1 MKISQYLDSTYLKT
15 PVQANISQDE
25 TKENIVFL
33 VEEAIVHDFK
43 LVMIRADYVTLA
55 KELISKSNSKVLV
68 GTVIGFHEGTYS
80 LDEKLREAQEAINL
94 NADELDF
101 VINYNAFKA
110 GEIDLVTKEV
120 LKCTALGLKYSK
132 VVKWII
138 EIAALTDSEIKELST
153 LIKNVVVD
161 NFGEEKGAE
170 VFVKS
175 STGFYKTEKGKPNG
189 ATFEAIKIMVEN
201 SRPLKVKAAGGVK
214 SKEDALK
221 MITLGVDRIGTSSA
235 KQIVDGGSIKTTY

>member
-1 MKISQYLDSTYLKT
+1 MKINQYLDSTYLKT
-15 PVQANISQDE
+15 SAQANISQEE
-25 TKENIVFL
+25 TKDNIVFL
-33 VEEAIVHDFK
+33 VEEAIVCDFK
-43 LVMIRADYVTLA
+43 LVMIRANYIMLA
-55 KELISKSNSKVLV
+55 KELIAKSDSKVLV

-80 LDEKLREAQEAINL
+80 LDEKLREAQEAIDL

-110 GEIDLVTKEV
+110 GKIDLVSEEV
-120 LKCTALGLKYSK
+120 LKCTALGLKYNK

-138 EIAALTDSEIKELST
+138 EVAALTDSEVKELSALT
-153 LIKNVVVD
+153 KNVVVD

-235 KQIVDGGSIKTTY
+235 KKIVDGESIKSTY